1 MAPNA
6 AIVDPLNQEIPVT
19 ALNWAQ
25 CQTRPILMIPGPTEL
40 PFPVIQAMNQ
50 PPTIQYD
57 KSFDEAVLEPTVL
70 ALRDVFQ
77 TRGEVIIMPGSGR
90 TALEAAAV
98 SVIEPGDRVLVIVAG
113 VFGTLMREIMM
124 RVGAEVTEFTV
135 ELGARLDL
143 PRLAAEVDRVRP
155 KAITLVHNET
165 STGTTYPAAEVGTI
179 ARRAGALFMLDTVSA
194 IAGIDVRTDE
204 WGVDLNMTGSQKCL
218 AAPLGLSLVSVTDR
232 AWDAMERRKH
242 KSSSLVYDLLRWK
255 EHWIPASRGGQVPD
269 GAPRRQPVSIPT
281 HLTAAMNVATKL
293 ILDEGLPHRFRR
305 HEVAAAAL
313 RAGADA
319 MGLEM
324 FSDAAI
330 LSNTVS
336 CIKTPK
342 GIEPS
347 AVVTR
352 MREQYGF
359 LIGTGLDRIR
369 TSTLRIGTMGITASP
384 QYVLPTLGALELAL
398 RDLGYKAEPG
408 AGVAAAQRAFAA

>member
-1 MAPNA
+1 MTISP
-6 AIVDPLNQEIPVT
+6 
-19 ALNWAQ
+19 LNWAQ
-25 CQTRPILMIPGPTEL
+25 CMTRPVLMIPGPTEL

-50 PPTIQYD
+50 PPAIQYD
-57 KSFDEAVLEPTVL
+57 RSFDEAVLEPTVL
-70 ALRDVFQ
+70 ALREVFQ

-113 VFGTLMREIMM
+113 VFGTLMREIMN

-135 ELGARLDL
+135 ELGARLDM

-165 STGTTYPAAEVGTI
+165 STGTTYSAADVGKL
-179 ARRAGALFMLDTVSA
+179 ARDAGALFMLDTVSA

-218 AAPLGLSLVSVTDR
+218 AAPLGMSLVSVSDR
-232 AWDAMERRKH
+232 AWEAMERRKH
-242 KSSSLVYDLLRWK
+242 ASTSLVYDLLRWK
-255 EHWIPASRGGQVPD
+255 EHWIPVSRGGQVPD

-281 HLTAAMNVATKL
+281 HLTSAMSVATKL
-293 ILDEGLPHRFRR
+293 ILEEGLPHRFRR
-305 HEVAAAAL
+305 HEVAAQAL
-313 RAGADA
+313 RAGIAG

-324 FSDAAI
+324 FAEPTV
-330 LSNTVS
+330 LSNTVA
-336 CIKTPK
+336 CLKAPK
-342 GIEPS
+342 GIDTS

-352 MREQYGF
+352 MREQYGI
-359 LIGTGLDRIR
+359 LIGTGLDKIR
-369 TSTLRIGTMGITASP
+369 TTTLRIGTMGMTASP
-384 QYVLPTLGALELAL
+384 QYILPTLSALEMAL